1 MTKHI
6 SVTVADHFEDGFK
19 AHFTVLEDAVVR
31 AYSPFDVYTDDTMSV
46 LVVAPNGIKDS
57 QCQSV
62 LSLCCAAMINYGLMT
77 KDIVCNGIT
86 WEEIVR
92 RG

>member
-1 MTKHI
+1 MTKSI
-6 SVTVADHFEDGFK
+6 NITVADHFEDGFK
-19 AHFTVLEDAVVR
+19 AHFTVLDDAVVR
-31 AYSPFDVYTDDTMSV
+31 AYVPFDVHTDDTMSI
-46 LVVAPNGIKDS
+46 LVVAPKAIKDS

-62 LSLCCAAMINYGLMT
+62 LSLCCAAMLNYNMVT

-86 WEEIVR
+86 WDELVR